1 MIHIPATVDDI
12 HVDIAA
18 AQVRRFDTVWNEG
31 GRDWRCAYDLRGT
44 IRACVEVPD
53 LVGATA
59 EIVLSN
65 HAMNNTVKS
74 YNLTV
79 HGNDVVL
86 FAIHVSD
93 QIILDLEKYYLAR
106 LASTFDLRLHLVC
119 SEAQERVFSPI
130 GLQLSPVLTPG

>member
-1 MIHIPATVDDI
+1 MIQIPATVDDI

-18 AQVRRFDTVWNEG
+18 AQVRRFDTIWSEG

-44 IRACVEVPD
+44 IRACAEVPD

-86 FAIHVSD
+86 FAVHVSD
-93 QIILDLEKYYLAR
+93 QIIHDLEKYYLAR

-119 SEAQERVFSPI
+119 SEEQERVFSPI
-130 GLQLSPVLTPG
+130 GLQLSPVLMPG